1 MGNRIYV
8 VCHKVNTDP
17 VATAI
22 GSLNPFR
29 VSFVINTLGSSGK
42 VNGLLFTAQKGKEG
56 RIIKGRHPLIPF
68 IMPIL
73 RC

>member
-1 MGNRIYV
+1 M
-8 VCHKVNTDP
+8 DP

-29 VSFVINTLGSSGK
+29 VSFVINTLASSGMVK
-42 VNGLLFTAQKGKEG
+42 GLLFSGQKGKEG
-56 RIIKGRHPLIPF
+56 RIIKGRHPLITF
-68 IMPIL
+68 IMLTL